1 MDELCDLAAIEL
13 RRLIGARQISPV
25 ELLASCRA
33 RIEQV
38 NGAVNAFV
46 ATCWERA
53 EAEARA
59 AERAVMTARPSARCT
74 ACRSA
79 SRTWR

>member
-1 MDELCDLAAIEL
+1 MAELCDLSAMEL
-13 RRLIGARQISPV
+13 RRMIGARLISPV

-33 RIEQV
+33 RIERV

-59 AERAVMTARPSARCT
+59 AEQAVIAGEPLGALHGLPIGI
-74 ACRSA
+74 
-79 SRTWR
+79 